1 MAGCGGL
8 IIAAPASGSGKT
20 VVTLAILRALTR
32 AGLRVSSFKVGPDY
46 IDPAFHAA
54 ATGRSCLNLDL
65 WAMRPA
71 TVAHLLERLCAD
83 VELIVGEGVM
93 GLFDGAA
100 DGTGSTADVAAAT
113 GWPVILVVDVRGQ
126 AASAA
131 ALVRGFAAHRADVA
145 VSGVIFN
152 RVGSQAHVDVLRRA
166 IEPLGI
172 PVVGFVPRDSDL
184 ALPERHLGLVQ
195 AAERDNL
202 QPFLETAADH
212 ADRHLD
218 LAALRS
224 LARPGGSAF
233 LTDGRGG
240 AGLPPLGQ
248 RVAVARDVA
257 FAFTYPAQLEA
268 WRAAGASLL
277 FFSPLADEAPAADAD
292 AVFLP
297 GGYPELHAGRLAS
310 NAAFLDGL
318 RTASARGAIVYGECG
333 GYMVLGESLTD
344 ADGRAHVMAHL
355 LPLATSF
362 AERRLH
368 LGYRQAQLATPCAF
382 GSAGSEYRGHEF
394 HYAVIR
400 DEGSGEPLFT
410 CRDARGNWLGDSGRR
425 HGTVMGSFVH
435 LIDRV
440 DDGAIE
446 VAR

>member
-1 MAGCGGL
+1 MAGCDGL

-32 AGLRVSSFKVGPDY
+32 AGIRVHSFKVGPDY

-54 ATGRSCLNLDL
+54 ATGRPCLNLDL

-71 TVAHLLERLCAD
+71 TVAHLFERLSVDA
-83 VELIVGEGVM
+83 ELIIGEGVM

-131 ALVRGFAAHRADVA
+131 AVVRGFASHRPDVTLA
-145 VSGVIFN
+145 GVVFN
-152 RVGSQAHVDVLRRA
+152 RVGGPAHADILRRA
-166 IEPLGI
+166 MAPLG
-172 PVVGFVPRDSDL
+172 VTVLGCLLRDERLAVPQ
-184 ALPERHLGLVQ
+184 RHLGLVQ
-195 AAERDNL
+195 AAERDDL
-202 QPFLETAADH
+202 QRFLETAAGL
-212 ADRHLD
+212 ADQHLD
-218 LAALRS
+218 LAMLRS
-224 LARPGGSAF
+224 LARSVGRVAR
-233 LTDGRGG
+233 DDARGG

-248 RVAVARDVA
+248 HIAVARDIA
-257 FAFTYPAQLEA
+257 FAFAYPTQLDL
-268 WRAAGASLL
+268 WRAAGAALS

-297 GGYPELHAGRLAS
+297 GGYPELHAGRLAA
-310 NAAFLDGL
+310 NAGFLGGL
-318 RTASARGAIVYGECG
+318 RTAATRGVAIYGECG
-333 GYMVLGESLTD
+333 GYMVLGDLLSD
-344 ADGRAHVMAHL
+344 ADGRTYPMAGL

-368 LGYRQAQLATPCAF
+368 LGYRQARLATQCAL
-382 GSAGSEYRGHEF
+382 GSPGSGFRGHEF

-410 CRDARGNWLGDSGRR
+410 CRDARGRQLGDSGRR
-425 HGTVMGSFVH
+425 RGTVMGSFVH
-435 LIDRV
+435 LVDRV
-440 DDGAIE
+440 ESGAVE
-446 VAR
+446 VAG